1 MKTKIVLLTL
11 TVFVLT
17 QLNARAQKIN
27 YGIVA
32 GVDMANL
39 NITGI
44 ETKNP
49 IKWTPTFNVNAHVGY
64 RSNTFWGLSV
74 EPGFIVKGGATE
86 DPEIKMKL
94 NYLQMPLLVDF
105 YLNERVSVS
114 CGPELAYL
122 LSATQELNGK
132 SYDFEDWYNKKFEFS
147 GVVGLNYKITRNF
160 DLGLRFNLGLTQI
173 SEAKYFDEN
182 GIRFS
187 NAKEYNQY
195 LQCFVRFKI

>member
-11 TVFVLT
+11 IVFVLM
-17 QLNARAQKIN
+17 QLNAVAQKIN

-39 NITGI
+39 NTTGI
-44 ETKNP
+44 GTIDP
-49 IKWTPTFNVNAHVGY
+49 FKWMPSFNVNAHVGY
-64 RSNTFWGLSV
+64 QSNTFWGLSV

-86 DPEIKMKL
+86 DPETKMKL

-122 LSATQELNGK
+122 LSAKQEWERET
-132 SYDFEDWYNKKFEFS
+132 YDLEDWYNKKFEFS
-147 GVVGLNYKITRNF
+147 GVVGLNYKITRNL
-160 DLGLRFNLGLTQI
+160 DLGVRFNLGLTQI